1 VLTKLTVRN
10 FKSFAN
16 AEIGLG
22 NPVLFVGPDDSG
34 KTTALQALALWHLGL
49 CRWTDKRG
57 TTRSAEPD
65 NRPGVVINRNDLTGL
80 PVPHSRHLW
89 HHLNVRESARDSCGK
104 LTGIR
109 NIRIELIADG
119 VTDGT
124 DWSCGMEFH
133 YVNSESFSCRPLR
146 IDEDGE
152 RRMEVPAEAQAVSL
166 ELLGPMSRLAAHETK
181 LDHGAIDVRLAE
193 GRTAEVLRNLCWKVT
208 ELPDG
213 AERWDAVTAHIK
225 ELFGARLDHPTLDP
239 GRGELKLTYRTPQG
253 SQLDLVASGRGMQQ
267 TLLLLAFLELHP
279 GSVVLVD
286 ELGAHTGP
294 LRQRRVYELLS
305 AAAEERA
312 TQIIAASH
320 SETMLEEAAAR
331 AAAGRGDEVVVFA
344 GRPHPLP
351 DKPEARA
358 AIRDV
363 GFDSY
368 CQAESTGFVL
378 YVAAPGDVAVLR
390 ALARACG
397 HEAASCL
404 ERPFVCCAADQ
415 ADRARAHF
423 SLLRAA
429 KPDLVG
435 LAVLKS
441 AGRGD
446 HTPDLQ
452 PGRAPAEHATEDAAA
467 AEDSTAEGLRAVS
480 PAGAGLTEVMLPRRT
495 MESYLLPSVTLLR
508 YADELFARADVEVP
522 ARPSA
527 QMSLFPQ
534 QTANRLRQA
543 AEGAIR
549 DLAPPAALA
558 DLDDRYWRE
567 ADISVQLLAP
577 AYEALHTELGPAS
590 AMRRRDYHRLARH
603 LGAHEVHADVV
614 SALDKVVDCA
624 SRARPRISTDTETVT
639 APS

>member
-1 VLTKLTVRN
+1 MLTKLTVRN
-10 FKSFAN
+10 FKSFRN
-16 AEIGLG
+16 VEIGLG
-22 NPVLFVGPDDSG
+22 NPVLFVGPNDSG

-49 CRWTDKRG
+49 RRWTDKRG
-57 TTRSAEPD
+57 ATRSTEPD

-89 HHLNVRESARDSCGK
+89 HHLNVRESPRDGYGK

-109 NIRIELIADG
+109 NIRIELIIDG

-146 IDEDGE
+146 LDDDGE

-166 ELLGPMSRLAAHETK
+166 ELLGPMSRLTAHETRF
-181 LDHGAIDVRLAE
+181 DQGAIDVRLAE

-213 AERWDAVTAHIK
+213 AERWDAVTAHIRK
-225 ELFGARLDHPTLDP
+225 LFGAQLDRPTLDL

-294 LRQRRVYELLS
+294 LRQRQVYGLLS
-305 AAAEERA
+305 AAADERA

-320 SETMLEEAAAR
+320 SETMLEDAAAR
-331 AAAGRGDEVVVFA
+331 AATGRGDKVVVFA

-351 DKPEARA
+351 NKPEVRA

-363 GFDSY
+363 GFDNY

-404 ERPFVCCAADQ
+404 ERPFVCCVGDQ
-415 ADRARAHF
+415 ADSASAHF
-423 SLLRAA
+423 SRLRAA

-435 LAVLKS
+435 LAVFKS

-446 HTPDLQ
+446 QTPDPQ
-452 PGRAPAEHATEDAAA
+452 PGQAPAEDATEDAAVD
-467 AEDSTAEGLRAVS
+467 EDSTADGLRADGL
-480 PAGAGLTEVMLPRRT
+480 AEAGLTEVMLPRRT

-508 YADELFARADVEVP
+508 YADELSALADAETP
-522 ARPSA
+522 AQPSA
-527 QMSLFPQ
+527 QTSLFPQ

-558 DLDDRYWRE
+558 SLDDRYWRE
-567 ADISVQLLAP
+567 ADISRQLLAP
-577 AYEALHTELGPAS
+577 AYEALRAELGPAG

-603 LGAHEVHADVV
+603 LDAHEVHADVV
-614 SALDKVVDCA
+614 SALDMVVDCA
-624 SRARPRISTDTETVT
+624 SKARPRISTL
-639 APS
+639 APRQ